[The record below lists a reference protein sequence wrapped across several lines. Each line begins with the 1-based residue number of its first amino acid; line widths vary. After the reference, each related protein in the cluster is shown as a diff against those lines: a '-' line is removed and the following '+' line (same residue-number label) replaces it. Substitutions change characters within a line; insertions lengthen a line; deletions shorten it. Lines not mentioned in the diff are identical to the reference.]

1 MKTYI
6 SYLLGII
13 PARVFSHIYYFLF
26 IKFRLQKRY
35 ENRRIFVL
43 DSFRF
48 REDLEV
54 LVNKI
59 DIGFIDFPYWMQD
72 KVDGFIIR
80 SKIKDKESYF
90 SDFIAVI
97 CGLSGSIGFVSSGM
111 YYKRHEKWERGALS
125 ANKKFF
131 CLHREGVGMDVET
144 LQNSY
149 SPGLVK
155 SRKFCG
161 SKLMVATEPL
171 KKLLVDVGYIE
182 SDKVVVTGL
191 PRFDKIFD
199 YNSCNKKNEEANG
212 DRSGKRLLLFSFFV
226 GTVADFLETG
236 LYPENDGFRNLFDN
250 VHSSVANYAIT
261 NPDVEVVIKMKWYQ
275 GDAKEN
281 VDNAIYRGSG
291 MAVDDISNL
300 SIVDNV
306 SAQELI
312 LWSDVVV
319 AFNSTT
325 LVESLLYNKF
335 VILPIFDEAVEK
347 EFLHYVSFLDYS
359 DNFYVADS
367 VDEMA
372 NVIQNCMDGFLEKK
386 IISEELIKE
395 TIGFYDGKVCDR
407 IQNVLLS

>member
-1 MKTYI
+1 
-6 SYLLGII
+6 
-13 PARVFSHIYYFLF
+13 
-26 IKFRLQKRY
+26 
-35 ENRRIFVL
+35 
-43 DSFRF
+43 
-48 REDLEV
+48 
-54 LVNKI
+54 
-59 DIGFIDFPYWMQD
+59 
-72 KVDGFIIR
+72 
-80 SKIKDKESYF
+80 
-90 SDFIAVI
+90 
-97 CGLSGSIGFVSSGM
+97 
-111 YYKRHEKWERGALS
+111 
-125 ANKKFF
+125 
-131 CLHREGVGMDVET
+131 
-144 LQNSY
+144 
-149 SPGLVK
+149 
-155 SRKFCG
+155 
-161 SKLMVATEPL
+161 
-171 KKLLVDVGYIE
+171 
-182 SDKVVVTGL
+182 
-191 PRFDKIFD
+191 
-199 YNSCNKKNEEANG
+199 
-212 DRSGKRLLLFSFFV
+212 
-226 GTVADFLETG
+226 
-236 LYPENDGFRNLFDN
+236 
-250 VHSSVANYAIT
+250 
-261 NPDVEVVIKMKWYQ
+261 MKWYQ